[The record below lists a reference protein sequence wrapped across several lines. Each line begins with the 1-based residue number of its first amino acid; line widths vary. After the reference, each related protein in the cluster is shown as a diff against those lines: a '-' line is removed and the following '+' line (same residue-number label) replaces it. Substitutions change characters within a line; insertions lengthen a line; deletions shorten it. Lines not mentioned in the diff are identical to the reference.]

1 MAQEYY
7 LDDFHAST
15 PLALLSYLVSIFLSL
30 PHSIFPHVIQN
41 EIKKLERKIKNR
53 KSQFNAEVYD
63 IMAEID
69 NEYNRYGRGSL
80 DDREME
86 MMDREKDS
94 RTRRAHDKARRDIDG
109 VEDRIDRLREELF
122 DLEDAMSE
130 TWDRRDDFRGD
141 SFRRSLPPAR
151 RDDYYDLQR
160 TPRNSDR
167 LSLPPSDQGRIG
179 SSRSSRYD
187 DYERRDS
194 PRGPIGEIGR
204 EEDRMRRQQEEEAE
218 NWRRREEEE
227 RQRRAE
233 EEVRLMEDER
243 RQEEENMRFQ
253 EQRRQEEEMY
263 RMQQAQQEEEQRMM
277 YNNGGGEYRRDEYG
291 RVASRP
297 QDEATRTRDDE
308 LRAVNDPY
316 RSVDPSGRPSESG
329 RGGGGGI
336 SGQTSTTKRVENRW
350 QNSVGQW

>member
-1 MAQEYY
+1 M
-7 LDDFHAST
+7 
-15 PLALLSYLVSIFLSL
+15 
-30 PHSIFPHVIQN
+30 QN
-41 EIKKLERKIKNR
+41 EIKTLERKIENR

-94 RTRRAHDKARRDIDG
+94 RTRRAYDKARRYIDG

-122 DLEDAMSE
+122 DLEGAMSE

-151 RDDYYDLQR
+151 RDDYYDPQR
-160 TPRNSDR
+160 RPRNSDR
-167 LSLPPSDQGRIG
+167 FRLPPSDQGRIG
-179 SSRSSRYD
+179 GPRSRV
-187 DYERRDS
+187 
-194 PRGPIGEIGR
+194 GEIGTGR
-204 EEDRMRRQQEEEAE
+204 EEDMMQRQREEQAE

-233 EEVRLMEDER
+233 EEMRLMEDER

-263 RMQQAQQEEEQRMM
+263 RMQQAQQEEQRMG
-277 YNNGGGEYRRDEYG
+277 YNNGGDEYRRDEYG
-291 RVASRP
+291 RMAPRP
-297 QDEATRTRDDE
+297 DEATWTRDDE

-336 SGQTSTTKRVENRW
+336 PGQTSTTKRVENRW

>member
-1 MAQEYY
+1 M
-7 LDDFHAST
+7 
-15 PLALLSYLVSIFLSL
+15 
-30 PHSIFPHVIQN
+30 QN
-41 EIKKLERKIKNR
+41 EIKTLERKIENR

-94 RTRRAHDKARRDIDG
+94 RTRRAYDKARRYIDG

-122 DLEDAMSE
+122 DLEGAMSE

-151 RDDYYDLQR
+151 RDDYYDPQR
-160 TPRNSDR
+160 RPRNSDR
-167 LSLPPSDQGRIG
+167 FSLPPSSDQDRIG
-179 SSRSSRYD
+179 GPRSSRYD
-187 DYERRDS
+187 DYERGRV
-194 PRGPIGEIGR
+194 GEIGR
-204 EEDRMRRQQEEEAE
+204 EEDRMQRQRKEEAE

-233 EEVRLMEDER
+233 EEMRLMEDER

-263 RMQQAQQEEEQRMM
+263 RMQQAQQEEQRMG

-291 RVASRP
+291 RMAPRP
-297 QDEATRTRDDE
+297 DEATWTRDDE

-329 RGGGGGI
+329 RGGRGGI
-336 SGQTSTTKRVENRW
+336 PGQTSTTKRVEKRW